1 MARLHSAWYVRRMLK
16 LAIALLVLGVAAVGS
31 GAIAR
36 TPRVEAG
43 SNIVWRDCYEGYECG
58 ELQVPLDYKRPGE
71 EQIDIALIKV
81 PALKTEERIGSL
93 LVNFGGPGGPGVEIV
108 LNSATFFPQEIQ
120 DRFDIIGF
128 DPRGVGLSDDV
139 DCVDNFNAFPE
150 LDSSP
155 SPSQHEHQVEFWR
168 DFARDCQRR
177 SGKLLQFVDTNSA
190 ARDMDRI
197 REELGD
203 EKMTYL
209 GFSYGS
215 LLGQAYADLFPERVR
230 ALVIDGI
237 LDPANTTHDMLVETS
252 VGADIALQGFLDA
265 CAANASCAFK
275 APNLAAA
282 FDEVIAAAE
291 KEPLPG
297 WEYPITADMILQA
310 TFGAMYDHTTWIGLA
325 ETLRQAYE
333 ERSGVGFG
341 AFIFGTELPDDE
353 DIDFTNGFEAFSSIS
368 CVDFLSIDG
377 EPEFQRILADA
388 TAGSPRW
395 GAYITYAYGLPCAF
409 WPGAPR
415 RPAAP
420 VIADGSAPILVVSS
434 KYDPITRYDFGV
446 AVANQLA
453 SGVLLSSESYGHT
466 SHGFCTNFHTV
477 AYLTELTLPPVG
489 TTCANE
495 DEPFPAL
502 IEEEPAPPAPV
513 APIPPPIAPIPA
525 PPTGSITAPDTGSSG
540 QQSSDRPGLAAVVML
555 SVAAT
560 ALAAGARVFARGTVN
575 TD

>member
-1 MARLHSAWYVRRMLK
+1 MLK
-16 LAIALLVLGVAAVGS
+16 LAIALLVLSAAAIGS
-31 GAIAR
+31 GAIATT
-36 TPRVEAG
+36 TPVEAG
-43 SNIVWRDCYEGYECG
+43 SNILWRDCYEGYECG
-58 ELQVPLDYKRPGE
+58 ELRVPLDYKRPRE

-81 PALKTEERIGSL
+81 PALVPEERIGSL

-108 LNSATFFPQEIQ
+108 LNSASFFPQEYQ

-128 DPRGVGLSDDV
+128 DPRGVGISDDV
-139 DCVDNFNAFPE
+139 DCVDNFNDFPE
-150 LDSSP
+150 LDSTPGTRSYD
-155 SPSQHEHQVEFWR
+155 QQVTFWR

-237 LDPANTTHDMLVETS
+237 LDPANTTHEMLVETG
-252 VGADIALQGFLDA
+252 VGADIALQGFLDE
-265 CAANASCAFK
+265 CAASETCAFK
-275 APNLAAA
+275 APDLAAA

-291 KEPLPG
+291 EEPLLG
-297 WEYPITADMILQA
+297 WDFPITADIILQA

-325 ETLRQAYE
+325 EALRQAYE

-341 AFIFGTELPDDE
+341 VFVSGIGEPPDD
-353 DIDFTNGFEAFSSIS
+353 DIDYTNGFEAFSSIS

-377 EPEFQRILADA
+377 EPEFKRILADA
-388 TAGSPRW
+388 SAASPRF
-395 GAYITYAYGLPCAF
+395 GAYVTYAYGLPCAF

-420 VIADGSAPILVVSS
+420 VVAEGSAPILVVSS

-446 AVANQLA
+446 AVANQLESSA
-453 SGVLLSSESYGHT
+453 LLSSESYGHT
-466 SHGFCTNFHTV
+466 SHGVCANAYTV
-477 AYLTELTLPPVG
+477 AYLVDLALPPTG
-489 TTCANE
+489 ATCANE
-495 DEPFPAL
+495 DEPFPVVEDVAPKPEL
-502 IEEEPAPPAPV
+502 PASE
-513 APIPPPIAPIPA
+513 APIPPPIAPTPA
-525 PPTGSITAPDTGSSG
+525 TPTGGITAPDTGSDG
-540 QQSSDRPGLAAVVML
+540 AQAAGRPGFGVLAMLVVG
-555 SVAAT
+555 AT
-560 ALAAGARVFARGTVN
+560 ALAVPGRFVGIQRSRL
-575 TD
+575 

>member
-1 MARLHSAWYVRRMLK
+1 MLK
-16 LAIALLVLGVAAVGS
+16 LAIALLVLSGGVVGTGGIAA
-31 GAIAR
+31 
-36 TPRVEAG
+36 TTRVEAG
-43 SNIVWRDCYEGYECG
+43 SNILWEDCYEGYECG
-58 ELQVPLDYKRPGE
+58 ELRVPLDYTRPSE

-81 PALKTEERIGSL
+81 SALIPEERIGSL

-139 DCVDNFNAFPE
+139 DCIDNFNEFPE
-150 LDSSP
+150 LDSTPGTRSYD
-155 SPSQHEHQVEFWR
+155 QQVTFWR

-197 REELGD
+197 REELGE
-203 EKMTYL
+203 EKMNYL

-215 LLGQAYADLFPERVR
+215 FLGQAYADLFPERVR

-252 VGADIALQGFLDA
+252 VGADIALQGFLDE
-265 CAANASCAFK
+265 CAANESCAFK
-275 APNLAAA
+275 AANLAVA
-282 FDEVIAAAE
+282 FDQVITAAE

-325 ETLRQAYE
+325 EALRQAYE
-333 ERSGVGFG
+333 ERTGVGFG
-341 AFIFGTELPDDE
+341 AFIFGTEIPDDE

-377 EPEFQRILADA
+377 ESEFKRILADA
-388 TAGSPRW
+388 TAASPRY

-409 WPGAPR
+409 WPGALR

-420 VIADGSAPILVVSS
+420 VIAEGSAPILVVSS

-446 AVANQLA
+446 AVAGQLA
-453 SGVLLSSESYGHT
+453 SGVLLSSDSYGHT
-466 SHGFCTNFHTV
+466 SHGVCSGAYTV
-477 AYLTELTLPPVG
+477 AYLTEMKLPPAG
-489 TTCANE
+489 ATCANE
-495 DEPFPAL
+495 DQPFPAL
-502 IEEEPAPPAPV
+502 TEEEPAPPEPV
-513 APIPPPIAPIPA
+513 APIPPPIAPTPA
-525 PPTGSITAPDTGSSG
+525 PPTGSIAPPDTGSSG
-540 QQSSDRPGLAAVVML
+540 QQSSDRVGLAGVAML
-555 SVAAT
+555 VVAAT
-560 ALAAGARVFARGTVN
+560 ALAGGGRVLARRAESAG
-575 TD
+575 